1 MSGSGNALTTT
12 EVQSEIDADL
22 KQRAEDAGI
31 DVEKVVEGQIEENGD
46 YGKKTVVRFAESALN
61 RQIEA
66 ESADLVT
73 GILAGSRDRYGK
85 NWPRRHALVKSDGN
99 HIEASSWEGS
109 LPTTDGGE
117 VEIPSAAHV
126 KMRVEYD
133 DEYDSYTAKQLGE
146 VNQLSKAK
154 LAEMIGDVARH
165 PSAISRDDE
174 YEMVVVKGEIA
185 YINPQTVFED
195 GEPQGDGPIMLE
207 DERGRPKP
215 HFELVL
221 SEEADTRLRAH
232 VERQRYSEPL
242 MAIEDFGALC
252 QDAYGK
258 FDTPDDQT
266 RFVGDAMRGR
276 EVAVVGNVNK
286 VDKNRSNGETTKYID
301 IGVAG
306 IIELDPDTDD
316 DTAQEESEP
325 ESEPEPV
332 PEPES
337 DQDSDGDADD
347 DDDSLGDFEDI
358 DPDDSDDDDDS
369 PAANIDD
376 VAADVQQYADLVGM
390 DQSEITVEVIKEN
403 TEIDAPDSVLQ
414 AAIDR
419 IGDDADD
426 ADDADD
432 DTDDGGDEEQPDDP
446 IEQLR
451 DDETG
456 QLDCPDPD
464 CFANASNQ
472 AGLFGHIMGTHIPG
486 DADPEEWVL
495 EQIEG

>member
-1 MSGSGNALTTT
+1 MSGSGNALDAT
-12 EVQSEIDADL
+12 EVQSKIDADL
-22 KQRAEDAGI
+22 LQRAEDAGL
-31 DVEKVVEGQIEENGD
+31 DVEKVVEGQIEENGN
-46 YGKKTVVRFAESALN
+46 YGTKTVVRFVESALN

-66 ESADLVT
+66 ESAELVS

-85 NWPRRHALVKSDGN
+85 NWPRRHALVKSDGD

-117 VEIPSAAHV
+117 AEIPSAAAV
-126 KMRVEYD
+126 QMRVEYD
-133 DEYDSYTAKQLGE
+133 DEYDSYTAKQLAE
-146 VNQLSKAK
+146 VNQLSKAE
-154 LAEMIGDVARH
+154 LATRMEKVARH
-165 PSAISRDDE
+165 PSSVGRDDE

-221 SEEADTRLRAH
+221 GEEADTRLRAH

-252 QDAYGK
+252 QDAYGQ

-286 VDKNRSNGETTKYID
+286 VDKSRGGKNEGTTKYID

-316 DTAQEESEP
+316 DTAQEEP
-325 ESEPEPV
+325 EAEPEPEPE

-337 DQDSDGDADD
+337 GSDDG
-347 DDDSLGDFEDI
+347 SLGDFEDI
-358 DPDDSDDDDDS
+358 DPDDSDDDEGAD
-369 PAANIDD
+369 IDD

-390 DQSEITVEVIKEN
+390 DQSEITVEVIEDN
-403 TEIDAPDSVLQ
+403 TAIDAPESVIE

-432 DTDDGGDEEQPDDP
+432 GDDGGQPDDP

-451 DDETG
+451 DGETG

-464 CFANASNQ
+464 CFANASNE
-472 AGLFGHIMGTHIPG
+472 AGLYGHIMGTHIPG
-486 DADPEEWVL
+486 DDDPEEWVL

>member
-22 KQRAEDAGI
+22 QQRAEDAGI
-31 DVEKVVEGQIEENGD
+31 DVEKVVEDQLSENGD
-46 YGKKTVVRFAESALN
+46 YGKKTVVRFTESALN

-66 ESADLVT
+66 QSAELVS

-85 NWPRRHALVKSDGN
+85 NWPRRHALVKSDGD

-109 LPTTDGGE
+109 LPTTDGDE
-117 VEIPSAAHV
+117 LEIPSAAAV
-126 KMRVEYD
+126 QMRVEYD
-133 DEYDSYTAKQLGE
+133 DEYDSYTAKQLAE
-146 VNQLSKAK
+146 VNQLSKAE
-154 LAEMIGDVARH
+154 LATRMGKVARH
-165 PSAISRDDE
+165 PSSVGRDDE

-195 GEPQGDGPIMLE
+195 GEPQGDGSIMLE

-221 SEEADTRLRAH
+221 AEEADTRLRAH

-252 QDAYGK
+252 RDAYGK
-258 FDTPDDQT
+258 FDAPDDQT

-286 VDKNRSNGETTKYID
+286 VDKSRGGKNEGTTKYID

-306 IIELDPDTDD
+306 IIELDPDTDS
-316 DTAQEESEP
+316 DTTQKQ
-325 ESEPEPV
+325 SEPEPE
-332 PEPES
+332 PEP
-337 DQDSDGDADD
+337 DADES

-358 DPDDSDDDDDS
+358 EHDTDDSDDS

-390 DQSEITVEVIKEN
+390 DQSEITVEVIKDN

-432 DTDDGGDEEQPDDP
+432 TDDGGEDEQPDDP

>member
-22 KQRAEDAGI
+22 QQRAEDAGI
-31 DVEKVVEGQIEENGD
+31 DVEEVVEGQIEENGN

-66 ESADLVT
+66 NSAELVS

-85 NWPRRHALVKSDGN
+85 NWPRRHALVKSDGD
-99 HIEASSWEGS
+99 HIEASSWEAS
-109 LPTTDGGE
+109 LPTTAGGE
-117 VEIPSAAHV
+117 TEIPSAAAV
-126 KMRVEYD
+126 EMRVEYD
-133 DEYDSYTAKQLGE
+133 DEYGSYTAKQLAE
-146 VNQLSKAK
+146 VNQLSKAE
-154 LAEMIGDVARH
+154 LATRMEQVARH
-165 PSAISRDDE
+165 PSSLGRDDE

-221 SEEADTRLRAH
+221 EEEADTRLRAH

-252 QDAYGK
+252 RDAYGQ
-258 FDTPDDQT
+258 FADAPDDQT

-286 VDKNRSNGETTKYID
+286 VDKSRGGKNEGTTKYID

-306 IIELDPDTDD
+306 IIELDPDTDSD
-316 DTAQEESEP
+316 DAQKQP
-325 ESEPEPV
+325 EPEPE

-337 DQDSDGDADD
+337 DTDES

-358 DPDDSDDDDDS
+358 EHDDSDDTDDS
-369 PAANIDD
+369 PAADIDD

-390 DQSEITVEVIKEN
+390 DQSEITAEVIVEN
-403 TEIDAPDSVLQ
+403 TAIDAPDSVIET
-414 AAIDR
+414 AIER
-419 IGDDADD
+419 IGDDAPP
-426 ADDADD
+426 ADVDD
-432 DTDDGGDEEQPDDP
+432 DSDDEPDDP
-446 IEQLR
+446 IETLR

-456 QLDCPDPD
+456 QLECPDPD
-464 CFANASNQ
+464 CFANASGE
-472 AGLFGHIMGTHIPG
+472 AGLYGHVMGTHIPG

>member
-1 MSGSGNALTTT
+1 MSGSGNALTTA

-22 KQRAEDAGI
+22 QQRAEGAGI
-31 DVEKVVEGQIEENGD
+31 DVEKVVEDQLSENGD
-46 YGKKTVVRFAESALN
+46 YGKKTVVRFTESALN

-66 ESADLVT
+66 QSAELVS

-85 NWPRRHALVKSDGN
+85 NWPRRHALVKSDGD

-109 LPTTDGGE
+109 LPTTDGDE
-117 VEIPSAAHV
+117 LEIPSAAAV
-126 KMRVEYD
+126 QMRVEYD
-133 DEYDSYTAKQLGE
+133 DEYDSYTAKQLAE
-146 VNQLSKAK
+146 VNQLSKGE
-154 LAEMIGDVARH
+154 LATRMEQVARH
-165 PSAISRDDE
+165 PSSLGRDDE

-195 GEPQGDGPIMLE
+195 GDPQGDGPIMLE

-221 SEEADTRLRAH
+221 AEEADTRLRAH

-252 QDAYGK
+252 RDAYGK

-286 VDKNRSNGETTKYID
+286 VDKSRSNGETTKYID

-306 IIELDPDTDD
+306 IIELNPDTDSD
-316 DTAQEESEP
+316 GSQEQP
-325 ESEPEPV
+325 ESEPEPE
-332 PEPES
+332 PEP
-337 DQDSDGDADD
+337 DADES
-347 DDDSLGDFEDI
+347 DDDSLDDFEDI
-358 DPDDSDDDDDS
+358 EHGTDDTDDS

-390 DQSEITVEVIKEN
+390 DQSEITVEVITDN
-403 TEIDAPDSVLQ
+403 TAIDAPDSVIE

-419 IGDDADD
+419 IGDDNTTDYDD
-426 ADDADD
+426 SDD
-432 DTDDGGDEEQPDDP
+432 EPDDP
-446 IEQLR
+446 IETLR

-456 QLDCPDPD
+456 QLECPDPD
-464 CFANASNQ
+464 CFANASNE
-472 AGLFGHIMGTHIPG
+472 AGLYGHIMGTHIPG